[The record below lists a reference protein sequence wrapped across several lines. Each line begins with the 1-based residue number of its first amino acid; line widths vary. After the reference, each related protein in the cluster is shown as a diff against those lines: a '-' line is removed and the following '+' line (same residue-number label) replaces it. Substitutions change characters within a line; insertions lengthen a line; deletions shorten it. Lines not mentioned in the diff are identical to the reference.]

1 MQSEVKSDFAMMP
14 ALEGRTVVLEVSPA
28 RLRRF
33 WSDAAK
39 ARIVEETLMPGAS
52 VSAIARANGVR
63 PQQVFTWRRKALQ
76 SGQVRSGDD
85 LSPGFARVEAM
96 SEPAAGLVEIAIGD
110 AVIRIRGPVVAEQL
124 RCVIAALRQR

>member
-14 ALEGRTVVLEVSPA
+14 ALEGRTVALEVSPA

-63 PQQVFTWRRKALQ
+63 PQQVFAWRRKALQ
-76 SGQVRSGDD
+76 SGQVRPADD
-85 LSPGFARVEAM
+85 QSLGFARVETT
-96 SEPAAGLVEIAIGD
+96 PATAEGLVEIAIGD
-110 AVIRIRGPVVAEQL
+110 AVVRVRGRVAAEQL
-124 RCVIAALRQR
+124 RCIIAALRQK